1 MHKYLLI
8 AALILATGISC
19 IRNTGRNAD
28 DKNVAS
34 ITVKNTLEIPRT
46 DALVEINVND
56 LLKVVKQKSV
66 DSFVLVYDTI
76 HPFQLND
83 DDGDGK
89 ADRLLFVCN
98 LGAGESKVFNFI
110 KTGKY
115 GEYKF
120 KKRTQAELSVK
131 TGGSWQENK
140 YIGGSF
146 MNIDYLKVPPE
157 HTDHSFYIRYEGPGW
172 ESDRVG
178 YRFYLDWRNAADI
191 FGKRVDTMVLQNVG
205 QDGFESYHEP
215 APWGMDIL
223 KVGNSLG
230 IGTLGTWYDGKAH
243 RVAETDSITCEI
255 LQNGPLQSA
264 IKTIYYGWQA
274 GDVKTDLVS
283 VLSIHAG
290 SRMTRHKVSL
300 TAAIDN
306 ICTGIVR
313 HELAEVVQSDSAAGE
328 WTCFATWGKQSLSDD
343 NLGMAVFYR
352 KGDLIELTGDEE
364 SHVIVLRPAGN
375 ELEYYFAA
383 AWEHEK
389 GGIKSLE
396 EFKQYLETEV
406 SMLNNPLDVKCSAGR
421 SSGK

>member
-1 MHKYLLI
+1 MNKYLLI
-8 AALILATGISC
+8 TALLLATGISC
-19 IRNTGRNAD
+19 IRNTGRRAD
-28 DKNVAS
+28 DKNVVIIS
-34 ITVKNTLEIPRT
+34 VRNTLDIPRT
-46 DALVEINVND
+46 DALVEIDVND
-56 LLKVVKQKSV
+56 LLETVGQKSA
-66 DSFVLVYDTI
+66 DGFVLVRDTI

-89 ADRLLFVCN
+89 ADRLLFVCS
-98 LGAGESKVFNFI
+98 LGAGENKVFNFI

-131 TGGSWQENK
+131 TGGKWEDRK
-140 YIGGSF
+140 YVGGTF
-146 MNIDYLKVPPE
+146 MNIERLKVPPQ

-205 QDGFESYHEP
+205 QDGFDSYHEP
-215 APWGMDIL
+215 SPWGMDIL

-230 IGTLGTWYDGKAH
+230 IGTLGTWYGGKAS

-255 LQNGPLQSA
+255 QQNGPVQSA
-264 IKTIYYGWQA
+264 IKTVYYGWQA
-274 GDVKTDLVS
+274 GNVKTDLSS

-290 SRMTRHKVSL
+290 SRMTKQKVYLGS
-300 TAAIDN
+300 AIDN
-306 ICTGIVR
+306 ICTGIVK
-313 HELAEVVQSDSAAGE
+313 HELAEIVQPGSGTGE
-328 WTCFATWGKQSLSDD
+328 WTYLATWGRQSLSDD

-364 SHVIVLRPAGN
+364 SHVVVLKPANN
-375 ELEYYFAA
+375 ELVYYFAA

-389 GGIKSLE
+389 GGIKSLDA
-396 EFKQYLETEV
+396 FKQYLESEI
-406 SMLNNPLDVKCSAGR
+406 SMLNNPLDVEYTAGR
-421 SSGK
+421 ASGK